1 MELSVVIV
9 NYNVRYFLEQCLHA
23 VQQAMEGI
31 PGEVIV
37 VDNNSVDGSVGEI
50 RSKFPWVN
58 LIENRDNVGFS
69 RANNQAIRISKGR
82 YVLLLNPDT
91 VVVEDTF
98 KKCIAFMDAHPD
110 AGAVGVKMINGKGVF
125 LPESKRS
132 LPTPMVSFYKMF
144 GLSSLFPRSRRFG
157 KYHLGY
163 LNPDETHRVDVLA
176 GAFMFLRRE
185 TLDKTGLLDEDF
197 FMYGEDID
205 LSYRISQAGYNN
217 YYYPGTT
224 IIHYKGESTKKG
236 SLNYVKMFYQA
247 MIIFSGKHFTSR
259 KARTFR
265 MLINLAIYFRAALS
279 VGRRFLKKV
288 YRPLLDAALIFLGYL
303 FALPFWEQ
311 FRFDTPGYY
320 PPVFL
325 SVVVPGYIL
334 VWLVSIYYSGGYDR
348 PVKLLSFLRG
358 HLVGTLVILV
368 IYAMLPLDWRF
379 SRALIF
385 LGSLWAIVGTL
396 GLRVLLHLAGVKD
409 YEIDLN
415 KQKRMVVVGKEEEA
429 RRVSNLLMD
438 TQAKPDIIG
447 FVSPSSSE
455 SGPGY
460 LGHMEQIDEIVGVHR
475 VNEIVF
481 CSKDLPSEGII
492 RIMTRLIG
500 TSTDFKIAPP
510 ESLSIIGSNSIN
522 TAGDLY
528 TIHFNSIGKESNLR
542 NKRLFDAVSSL
553 LLLVTFPFWFLLV
566 KGKLRSVGH
575 VITVLFGFRTWVGYL
590 EPGQE
595 GPHGQDGQPGQ
606 GGQHGQDGPAGL
618 PPLKKGIL
626 NPASHLP
633 ESSLNEERINEI
645 NVVYAKDYRVFNDLL
660 IITRNFRKI

>member
-1 MELSVVIV
+1 MDLSVIIV
-9 NYNVRYFLEQCLHA
+9 NYNVRFFLEQCLHA
-23 VQQAMEGI
+23 VQQALNGI
-31 PGEVIV
+31 SGEVIV

-50 RSKFPWVN
+50 RSKFPWVR
-58 LIENRDNVGFS
+58 LIENRENRGFS
-69 RANNQAIRISKGR
+69 KANNQAIRISKGR
-82 YVLLLNPDT
+82 YILLLNPDT

-98 KKCIAFMDAHPD
+98 KKCIAFMDSHPD
-110 AGAVGVKMINGKGVF
+110 AGAVGVKMINGKGEF

-144 GLSSLFPRSRRFG
+144 GFSRLFPRSKRFG
-157 KYHLGY
+157 RYHLGF
-163 LNPDETHRVDVLA
+163 LDAGETHIVEVLA

-185 TLDKTGLLDEDF
+185 TLDKTGLLDETF

-205 LSYRISQAGYNN
+205 LSYRITQAGYHN

-247 MIIFSGKHFTSR
+247 MIIFAGKHFTSR

-279 VGRRFLKKV
+279 VGRRFLKKAC
-288 YRPLLDAALIFLGYL
+288 RPLLDAAIIFLGYML
-303 FALPFWEQ
+303 ALPLWEQ
-311 FRFDTPGYY
+311 LRFGMQGYY
-320 PPVFL
+320 PPLFL
-325 SVVVPGYIL
+325 HVVVPGYIL
-334 VWLVSIYYSGGYDR
+334 VWLVSIYYSGGYDK
-348 PVKLLSFLRG
+348 PVRILSFLKG

-385 LGSLWAIVGTL
+385 LGSLWAVLGTV
-396 GLRVLLHLAGVKD
+396 GLRILFHLFGVSG

-415 KQKRMVVVGKEEEA
+415 KQKRMVIVGKEEEA
-429 RRVSNLLMD
+429 RRVSRLLLD
-438 TQAKPDIIG
+438 TQAKPDILG
-447 FVSPSSSE
+447 VVSPSPE
-455 SGPGY
+455 ERGPGF
-460 LGHMEQIDEIVGVHR
+460 LGHMDQIDEITGIHR
-475 VNEIVF
+475 VDEIVF
-481 CSKDLPSEGII
+481 CSKDLPSREII

-500 TSTDFKIAPP
+500 TSIDFKIAPP

-522 TAGDLY
+522 TSGDLY
-528 TIHFNSIGKESNLR
+528 TIHFNSIGKESNRR

-566 KGKLRSVGH
+566 KGKFRSVGH
-575 VITVLFGFRTWVGYL
+575 VIQVLVGSRTWVGYL
-590 EPGQE
+590 ESGSN
-595 GPHGQDGQPGQ
+595 DVS
-606 GGQHGQDGPAGL
+606 GL
-618 PPLKKGIL
+618 PRLKKGVL
-626 NPASHLP
+626 NPASHIPGNTL
-633 ESSLNEERINEI
+633 SIERGREI